1 METTTPT
8 AWPPGSAD
16 SPPSGSA
23 IQIHERH
30 SDSSPV
36 RGGGGGEPEG
46 QLGGVVVLGD
56 WQEVGSTGVVLADW
70 WLFLDQED
78 RPKYVGRPSRRGKG
92 RKRSGGEC
100 LVAVLSM

>member
-1 METTTPT
+1 M
-8 AWPPGSAD
+8 
-16 SPPSGSA
+16 
-23 IQIHERH
+23 
-30 SDSSPV
+30 
-36 RGGGGGEPEG
+36 
-46 QLGGVVVLGD
+46 VLGD

-78 RPKYVGRPSRRGKG
+78 RPKYVGRPSRWGKG